1 MPSLTSL
8 ELPVLADLFESTT
21 SGVLRNKAGTS
32 LMLGLCLTLPSQSH
46 TSSNPDDS
54 NALSCFESTS
64 AGPRLARSDNLIA
77 RIRQLSGLTWEQ
89 LAQVCGTSRRTL
101 HLWASG
107 RRMHTSNEERL
118 LRILGILQH
127 IDGGSS
133 DQNRRRLLEVR
144 DDGSRIVDLI
154 ARGLLD
160 EAAEAVDLMPDLPP
174 TATEPA
180 PRPLQAGRRPPSPVD
195 LLDAMHDPVH
205 REPAQPKKPRF
216 RRLRRGK

>member
-1 MPSLTSL
+1 MPT
-8 ELPVLADLFESTT
+8 ELFEPTT

-32 LMLGLCLTLPSQSH
+32 FMLGLCLTLPAQGH
-46 TSSNPDDS
+46 TSSNPEEPS
-54 NALSCFESTS
+54 SLRRFESTT
-64 AGPRLARSDNLIA
+64 AGPRLARSDTVIA

-107 RRMHTSNEERL
+107 RRMHTANEERL

-133 DQNRRRLLEVR
+133 DQNRRRLLEVQG
-144 DDGSRIVDLI
+144 DGTRIVDLI

-160 EAAEAVDLMPDLPP
+160 EAAEAVDLVPDSPP
-174 TATEPA
+174 AATGPA

-205 REPAQPKKPRF
+205 REPAHSKKSRF
-216 RRLRRGK
+216 RRLRRGT